1 MKHSISRTQ
10 KLIPAVLMGL
20 ITLTTLLGSCGNMRT
35 LTYMQGSFDTAKLSQ
50 VNFPEP
56 IIQKGD
62 LLSIIVYSDNP
73 EATKLYN
80 QTLINSGASTPAGST
95 QSGGSGESVAGNSPT
110 APGYL
115 VDENGNIEL
124 QGIGLLHVD
133 SMTRAVLKD
142 TLSRRLAPFLT
153 NPYYT
158 IRFLNRHYT
167 MLGEVQKPGV
177 YAITDRVNLL
187 EALGVAGDMT
197 FFGRRDNVLVIRET
211 NGKRQFAR
219 LDLTKPEIIASPYFY
234 VQQND
239 VIIFE
244 ANKKK
249 IAAND
254 QTTIRNVSLAATVI
268 SVFAIIY
275 SVFRN

>member
-1 MKHSISRTQ
+1 MRHTISRTP
-10 KLIPAVLMGL
+10 KMISAGLIGL
-20 ITLTTLLGSCGNMRT
+20 ITMTVLLSACGNTRT

-50 VNFPEP
+50 VKIPEP

-80 QTLINSGASTPAGST
+80 QTLINSASANPGGAANSSVM
-95 QSGGSGESVAGNSPT
+95 ESLPGTSPT

-124 QGIGLLHVD
+124 QKIGLLHVD
-133 SMTRAVLKD
+133 SMTREILKD
-142 TLSRRLAPFLT
+142 TLDRRLTAYLT

-167 MLGEVQKPGV
+167 MLGEIGKPGI
-177 YAITDRVNLL
+177 YSISGDRINLL

-197 FFGRRDNVLVIRET
+197 FYGRRDNVLFIRET

-234 VQQND
+234 LQQND

-254 QTTIRNVSLAATVI
+254 QTVVRNVSIAATII
-268 SVFAIIY
+268 SVFAIVY
-275 SVFRN
+275 SIFRN

>member
-1 MKHSISRTQ
+1 
-10 KLIPAVLMGL
+10 
-20 ITLTTLLGSCGNMRT
+20 
-35 LTYMQGSFDTAKLSQ
+35 MQGSFDTAKLSQ

-80 QTLINSGASTPAGST
+80 QTLINSGSSTPAAGT
-95 QSGGSGESVAGNSPT
+95 QGGGSAESVAGSSPT

-115 VDENGNIEL
+115 VDENGNIEM
-124 QGIGLLHVD
+124 QGLGLLHVD

-142 TLSRRLAPFLT
+142 TLSRRLAPYLT
-153 NPYYT
+153 NSYYT